1 MINEENISIID
12 LVTRYPNLTISVTY
26 IELVEAFRII
36 FQEEKLK
43 NEILSEEVASDVLL
57 TEKEVQKILNTS
69 HSTLWRWHNTEYLVH
84 VSIGRKNRYKKSDV
98 NKILNNNSSIHKQS

>member
-1 MINEENISIID
+1 MTNEENISIIE
-12 LVTRYPNLTISVTY
+12 LARRFPNLTVSISFT
-26 IELVEAFRII
+26 ELVEAFRII
-36 FQEEKLK
+36 FKEEKLQ
-43 NEILSEEVASDVLL
+43 NEILSEEDASDVLL

-98 NKILNNNSSIHKQS
+98 DKILNNRSSIH